1 MHCTV
6 AWEYEFGGESER
18 EEEGG
23 REPMH
28 TEEMQIGKRRGEQR
42 NQEEETETEN
52 WDREQLISQVD

>member
-18 EEEGG
+18 EEEGE

-28 TEEMQIGKRRGEQR
+28 RRDANREEEGEQR
-42 NQEEETETEN
+42 NQEEETKTEN
-52 WDREQLISQVD
+52 WDRLDKRTVN